1 MRMEDRIMVIKYNKM
16 ISIAAVISLV
26 IMLLLIIASPFG
38 NLTLTQVAL
47 AQLQPDNTY
56 IPYSGLLTTPPE
68 ILAIP

>member
-1 MRMEDRIMVIKYNKM
+1 MRMEDRTIVIKYNKM
-16 ISIAAVISLV
+16 LSIGAAISLV

-38 NLTLTQVAL
+38 NLTLTQLAL

-56 IPYSGLLTTPPE
+56 IPYSGFLTTPPE